1 MMMESWVGGDSG
13 GHHLIPA
20 CRGHHLPLP
29 ADTVSLKLPEVDDNL
44 SSYEK
49 DLFIFH
55 FNFKHFT
62 DMRLLFIDNLS
73 HSDQKKF
80 RAPT

>member
-1 MMMESWVGGDSG
+1 MEGTQEVTTSSP
-13 GHHLIPA
+13 PA
-20 CRGHHLPLP
+20 EVTILPLP

-80 RAPT
+80 RVPT